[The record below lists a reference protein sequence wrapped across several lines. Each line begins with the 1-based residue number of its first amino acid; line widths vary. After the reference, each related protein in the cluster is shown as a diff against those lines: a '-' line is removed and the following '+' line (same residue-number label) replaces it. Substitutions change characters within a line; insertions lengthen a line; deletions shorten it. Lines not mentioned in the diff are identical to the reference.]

1 MRSRQLPAER
11 GLLQTFFCFCNAE
24 KGNLATG
31 GAENFSF
38 HSLHHCVLKSAKH
51 QGKNF
56 PLTHY
61 YNRQGAKWPGSQ
73 TGSKKSSKSFSDLL
87 LLLVAG
93 GGWYLVLKVRVRLA
107 QQIRIYQFD
116 FNSIAENSS
125 YFFINFTGNTKMA
138 NIAAIVYIKNIIIVI
153 FIFALS
159 RYKITET
166 IIPITANKAH
176 KFPATLFA

>member
-1 MRSRQLPAER
+1 MRGLFLSPKIHLKGRQLPAVR
-11 GLLQTFFCFCNAE
+11 GFFQISFRFCNTG
-24 KGNLATG
+24 KGILATG

-73 TGSKKSSKSFSDLL
+73 TGNKKSSKSFSDLL

-107 QQIRIYQFD
+107 QQIDIYIIAVSID
-116 FNSIAENSS
+116 FSFVTFSP
-125 YFFINFTGNTKMA
+125 K
-138 NIAAIVYIKNIIIVI
+138 
-153 FIFALS
+153 
-159 RYKITET
+159 
-166 IIPITANKAH
+166 
-176 KFPATLFA
+176 

>member
-56 PLTHY
+56 SLTHY

-73 TGSKKSSKSFSDLL
+73 TGNKKSSKSFSDLL

-107 QQIRIYQFD
+107 QQIRIYGIISMRLIYDNTSLLFCSFRHRRMTQ
-116 FNSIAENSS
+116 SLLLMS
-125 YFFINFTGNTKMA
+125 YPPPFYLNLIHAVT
-138 NIAAIVYIKNIIIVI
+138 
-153 FIFALS
+153 LS
-159 RYKITET
+159 QE
-166 IIPITANKAH
+166 
-176 KFPATLFA
+176 

>member
-1 MRSRQLPAER
+1 MRGLFPFSPKIQMRSRQLPAER

-73 TGSKKSSKSFSDLL
+73 TGNKKSSKSFSDLL

-107 QQIRIYQFD
+107 QQIPVCR
-116 FNSIAENSS
+116 
-125 YFFINFTGNTKMA
+125 
-138 NIAAIVYIKNIIIVI
+138 NI
-153 FIFALS
+153 FLTF
-159 RYKITET
+159 
-166 IIPITANKAH
+166 PILQAFQPIH
-176 KFPATLFA
+176 

>member
-1 MRSRQLPAER
+1 MVETCSKTAADCPCPGFSVHRANGAGLSARCGRPFFLSPKIQMRSRQLPAGR
-11 GLLQTFFCFCNAE
+11 GLLQIYLCFCNAG

-38 HSLHHCVLKSAKH
+38 HSLHHRVLKFAKH

-73 TGSKKSSKSFSDLL
+73 TGNKKSSKSFSDLL

-107 QQIRIYQFD
+107 QQIRICSFV
-116 FNSIAENSS
+116 
-125 YFFINFTGNTKMA
+125 NF
-138 NIAAIVYIKNIIIVI
+138 
-153 FIFALS
+153 
-159 RYKITET
+159 
-166 IIPITANKAH
+166 PI
-176 KFPATLFA
+176 L